1 MAENTQIQ
9 WHEPLDG
16 GWFQY
21 KKDVFQLMIPQG
33 STAIDIGAHCGVFSL
48 WFGCC
53 VGEKGKVLAFE
64 PNPTTY
70 AMLEK
75 YSGINKSLNITPYEY
90 AITPE
95 TKKYTFHYTDSN
107 RWGTATNGGFFNEL
121 EKKKDLVEIHT
132 QEVEVEGVNLFDFLK
147 EKHPE
152 DLDKIS
158 LIKMDTEGNDKEI
171 IKTLSPIIERCTP
184 LLVVEA
190 FESLSKDEIKDYFE
204 SIITYD
210 YLIYDISPMDNPIDC
225 MGPLNLKEF
234 EHNIYK
240 VNKNGNFLCIH
251 KDRVSEY
258 KLPTTKKGKSC
269 IVIAHM
275 NNPNTHALKLKSQ
288 LDSAIKAFD
297 EVIFVDYNSTTPLLW
312 QREIKTSKIKHFVIS
327 QEDVQKI
334 MTQIHPGVV
343 EEDEISKH
351 FNKSLAF
358 NIGLKRTDAE
368 IVAFAD
374 LKSVIP
380 STIDKDFYLR
390 DVNTFHDLSDG
401 TNNLQIAT
409 KNLWLKIRGA
419 EERMADQT
427 AIFENNK
434 KKAEL
439 YGFYINSK
447 SDSSVVDWEWVDNF
461 QAFKWKGFHDYE
473 YLVSR
478 NHPYIGLSNIQI
490 ESQIV

>member
-1 MAENTQIQ
+1 
-9 WHEPLDG
+9 
-16 GWFQY
+16 
-21 KKDVFQLMIPQG
+21 
-33 STAIDIGAHCGVFSL
+33 
-48 WFGCC
+48 
-53 VGEKGKVLAFE
+53 
-64 PNPTTY
+64 
-70 AMLEK
+70 
-75 YSGINKSLNITPYEY
+75 
-90 AITPE
+90 
-95 TKKYTFHYTDSN
+95 
-107 RWGTATNGGFFNEL
+107 
-121 EKKKDLVEIHT
+121 
-132 QEVEVEGVNLFDFLK
+132 
-147 EKHPE
+147 
-152 DLDKIS
+152 
-158 LIKMDTEGNDKEI
+158 MDTEGNDKEI
-171 IKTLSPIIERCTP
+171 IKTLSPIIDRCKP

-190 FESLSKDEIKDYFE
+190 FESLSKDEIKDYFN
-204 SIITYD
+204 SITKYD
-210 YLIYDISPMDNPIDC
+210 YLIYDISPMDNLIDC

-251 KDRVSEY
+251 KDKLSEY

-275 NNPNTHALKLKSQ
+275 NKANTHALKLKSQ
-288 LDSAIKAFD
+288 LDSALKAFD

-312 QREIKTSKIKHFVIS
+312 QREIKTNKIKHFVIS
-327 QEDVQKI
+327 PEDVQKI
-334 MTQIHPGVV
+334 MTQIHSGVV

-380 STIDKDFYLR
+380 SSIDKDFYLR

-419 EERMADQT
+419 EERMTDQT

-461 QAFKWKGFHDYE
+461 QAFRWKGFHDYE

-478 NHPYIGLSNIQI
+478 NHAYIGLSNISIQ
-490 ESQIV
+490 SQIV